1 MQELCIEM
9 QTLVSAV
16 HRCDRHSCRALCR
29 SSRKNLE
36 LRFFLHSGAAIVFTH
51 VGDTRAASLLEVRW
65 ATLKPRTRA
74 MPKQLENADSGN
86 CRRLQTLE
94 IGDFGECRIRKMQN
108 LENADSG
115 KCKIWRMQILEIAE
129 DLCGHSPEPAAAL
142 APAPTLLTWIPSCV
156 SRNRSAQTR
165 AGQGWTLPGT
175 ATSQPSVRYPR

>member
-115 KCKIWRMQILEIAE
+115 KCKIWRMQILENAKSGECRFWKMQNLGNANSGKRKIWRMQIL
-129 DLCGHSPEPAAAL
+129 DCKI
-142 APAPTLLTWIPSCV
+142 W
-156 SRNRSAQTR
+156 
-165 AGQGWTLPGT
+165 
-175 ATSQPSVRYPR
+175 